1 MGPFPVGY
9 EWVARANVN
18 KALPFKIRLLREGED
33 VWCWFQAAETLRQ
46 AAVPT
51 QPEAAQTLLGP
62 MGSIVLDEN

>member
-33 VWCWFQAAETLRQ
+33 VWSGFQAAETTSQ

-51 QPEAAQTLLGP
+51 EAEAAQSLLGP
-62 MGSIVLDEN
+62 VGSTRLGEN